1 MKKDI
6 LRLGIVLA
14 LYAMGACVALA
25 LVYTV
30 TQPTIAG
37 LAEAQL
43 KASLSDL
50 FPEAESFDALNGTIE
65 STTAGVG
72 ILESWK
78 AVRGT
83 DILGVA
89 IKASGSSYGGDAIM
103 LVGVSPA
110 ERIVG
115 ARVMLL
121 SDTPGL
127 GANATNPAYFV
138 DKTLKTTFPG
148 QFTGKSV
155 NDPFEVKKDV
165 SAISASTI
173 TSKAITEIVK
183 EAGRAGTAWLKSN
196 MTGGSR

>member
-50 FPEAESFDALNGTIE
+50 FPEAENFDALNGIIE
-65 STTAGVG
+65 STAAGVQ
-72 ILESWK
+72 ILDSWK
-78 AVRGT
+78 AVRGA

-103 LVGVSPA
+103 LVGVSPDQ
-110 ERIVG
+110 RIVG
-115 ARVMLL
+115 ARVMIL

-138 DKTLKTTFPG
+138 DKNSKTTFPG
-148 QFTGKSV
+148 QFTGKAV
-155 NDPFEVKKDV
+155 TDPFEVKKDV
-165 SAISASTI
+165 VAISASTI
-173 TSKAITEIVK
+173 TSKALTEVVK
-183 EAGRAGTAWLKSN
+183 EAGRAGTAWLKTN
-196 MTGGSR
+196 IPGGSR